1 MNKKDLA
8 ESLAG
13 KFELSNVKSNEIISY
28 VLETMTKALVENDTI
43 QLIGFGS
50 FSIKDRKAREGR
62 NPKTSEP
69 IKIAA
74 CKAVHFSVGK
84 ALKEAVNKK

>member
-8 ESLAG
+8 ESLAE
-13 KFELSNVKSNEIISY
+13 KFELSNVKSNEIISH
-28 VLETMTKALVENDTI
+28 VFETMTKALVENDTI

-50 FSIKDRKAREGR
+50 FSVKERKAREGR
-62 NPKTSEP
+62 NPKTGES
-69 IKIAA
+69 IKISA

-84 ALKEAVNKK
+84 TLKEAVNKK

>member
-1 MNKKDLA
+1 MNKKDLS
-8 ESLAG
+8 ESLAE

-28 VLETMTKALVENDTI
+28 VFETMTKALADNDTI

-62 NPKTSEP
+62 NPKTGES

-74 CKAVHFSVGK
+74 LVLYLLDFKNEK
-84 ALKEAVNKK
+84 

>member
-1 MNKKDLA
+1 MNKQDLVK
-8 ESLAG
+8 SLA
-13 KFELSNVKSNEIISY
+13 KQFELPQTKAGDILSY
-28 VLETMTKALVENDTI
+28 LLETMTKALVKNDTI

-50 FSIKDRKAREGR
+50 FAISKRKARNGR
-62 NPKTSEP
+62 NPKTGEA

-74 CKAVHFSVGK
+74 RKAIRFSAGK